1 MKKFVSIVALVV
13 FLVTLAGAAC
23 ASGGTGSAPACNAG
37 AITVNATISMSNTG
51 SITGTGKVTNLSGED
66 GWTFDMTIEVQK
78 LQNGSWVMASRQK
91 KTAKKIEISYQAKKG
106 TTYRIFVKCVA
117 KKGDDSD
124 DIRSHSGKKTY

>member
-23 ASGGTGSAPACNAG
+23 AGGGTGSAPACNAG

-91 KTAKKIEISYQAKKG
+91 KTAKKIEISYQATKG
-106 TTYRIFVKCVA
+106 ATAPPWQRMRAGIAHGRVSSG
-117 KKGDDSD
+117 GDLPSA
-124 DIRSHSGKKTY
+124 GT